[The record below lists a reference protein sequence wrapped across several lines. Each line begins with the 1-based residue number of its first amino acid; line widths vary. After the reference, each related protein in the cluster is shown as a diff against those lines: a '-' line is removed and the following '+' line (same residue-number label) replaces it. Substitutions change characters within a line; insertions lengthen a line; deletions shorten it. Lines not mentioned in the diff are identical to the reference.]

1 MHKLIMFIGIPGSG
15 KTTAAKK
22 FQAAW
27 SAAWSTHIAIYEAD
41 MFFEKDG
48 KYKWNPNLLGQA
60 HKWCFDNVENEL
72 KNGNSV
78 IVSNTFL
85 TPKER
90 KPYFELAKKYNA
102 EVMVFTCNGEYQN
115 IHNVPV
121 EKLEIM
127 KKRFI
132 PFSKTIELK

>member
-1 MHKLIMFIGIPGSG
+1 MSKLIMFIGIPGSG

-22 FQAAW
+22 FQAAC
-27 SAAWSTHIAIYEAD
+27 STSIAIYEAD
-41 MFFEKDG
+41 MFFEKNG

-102 EVMVFTCNGEYQN
+102 EIMVFTCSGEYQN
-115 IHNVPV
+115 VHNVPA

>member
-1 MHKLIMFIGIPGSG
+1 MPKLIMFIGIPGSG

-27 SAAWSTHIAIYEAD
+27 PTSIAIYEAD

-60 HKWCFDNVENEL
+60 HKWCFNNVEDEL

-85 TPKER
+85 TPRER

-102 EVMVFTCNGEYQN
+102 EVMVFTCSGEYQN
-115 IHNVPV
+115 VHNVPS
-121 EKLEIM
+121 E
-127 KKRFI
+127 
-132 PFSKTIELK
+132 TIERMKQKYVPYSENEMKNI